1 MRTHSLLEEGQEK
14 IAYFRFEHL
23 MSQNGAGG
31 VNAKGKNNP
40 DSEMYLREFRLIKYD
55 ETACH
60 DELIEPLWGIVRN
73 K

>member
-1 MRTHSLLEEGQEK
+1 
-14 IAYFRFEHL
+14 